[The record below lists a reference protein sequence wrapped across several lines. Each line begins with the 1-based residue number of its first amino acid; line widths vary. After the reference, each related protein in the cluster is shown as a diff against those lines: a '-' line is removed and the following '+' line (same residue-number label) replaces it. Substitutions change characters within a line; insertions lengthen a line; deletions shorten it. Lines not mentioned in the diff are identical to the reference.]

1 MLRALPTIGT
11 RFHELEEMGG
21 TTALGIL
28 AIKNN
33 FDAFLALLS
42 MHSDSI
48 KALSFTDI
56 YGNTPL
62 HYFALR
68 GFEACGILGY
78 LEERGGDPTARN
90 LANEDMRQVLQSR
103 RITCKE
109 PNCDL
114 GACFCASRLDIS
126 VVSVCNLD

>member
-11 RFHELEEMGG
+11 RFYELEEMGG

-33 FDAFLALLS
+33 FDALLNLLS
-42 MHSDSI
+42 MHSNFI
-48 KALSFTDI
+48 EALSFTDI
-56 YGNTPL
+56 YGNTPM

-68 GFEACGILGY
+68 GVEACGILGY
-78 LEERGGDPTARN
+78 LEERGGDPTVCN
-90 LANEDMRQVLQSR
+90 FANEDVRQVLQSR

-126 VVSVCNLD
+126 VVSVSNLD